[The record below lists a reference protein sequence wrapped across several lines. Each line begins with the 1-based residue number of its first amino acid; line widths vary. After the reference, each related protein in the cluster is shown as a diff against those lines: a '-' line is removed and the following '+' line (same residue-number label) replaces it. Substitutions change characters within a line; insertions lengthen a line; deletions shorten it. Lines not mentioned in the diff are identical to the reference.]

1 MGGDDKDDKKEESAE
16 SKAEKEAAV
25 WFYLISYT
33 WLNIYLKNK
42 EKAAAAEKKALEQ
55 ERKEMYEKQKNERKE
70 ERAKYREKVIYN
82 WQKFWIKLYF

>member
-33 WLNIYLKNK
+33 WLNIYFKNK

-70 ERAKYREKVIYN
+70 ERAKYREKVICN
-82 WQKFWIKLYF
+82 LHKFWIELYS